1 MPTGAVRT
9 ELRLDPH
16 RSRDTAGSER
26 TEFTATSDR
35 VRTAPSGETRT
46 TESRHRI
53 RATGRGVRS
62 NRVERSLRGA
72 SGHGDLQGRS
82 GNRTSRRGDRTECRP
97 SGRSTETG
105 QWCRAERSGAT
116 PTGLREDGSDWH
128 QLLMARETV
137 TTRVRS
143 RLAGNVSRKAASPAA
158 PQRPVSTGRGERN
171 GRCELIETQVNSRRS
186 ISGGSVRLECP
197 ERSADFGLAAPD
209 GAFFVFRTIPRR
221 IRNL

>member
-1 MPTGAVRT
+1 MNGAQHGDNRGKTGGNRKGSGITLCLSENPLTIDFLASLLVICSGERMPTGAMRT

-82 GNRTSRRGDRTECRP
+82 GNRTSRRGDRTERRP
-97 SGRSTETG
+97 SGRGTETG
-105 QWCRAERSGAT
+105 QWCRAEGSGAT

-128 QLLMARETV
+128 QLLMARET
-137 TTRVRS
+137 
-143 RLAGNVSRKAASPAA
+143 
-158 PQRPVSTGRGERN
+158 
-171 GRCELIETQVNSRRS
+171 
-186 ISGGSVRLECP
+186 GS
-197 ERSADFGLAAPD
+197 A
-209 GAFFVFRTIPRR
+209 
-221 IRNL
+221 